1 MTKNIFKIFQILQ
14 FSEVKAKSGLF
25 LVFENEKSKKEE
37 KTFLSQI
44 LDIIV
49 LLASPSVVW
58 YIVLISKKMVTN

>member
-1 MTKNIFKIFQILQ
+1 LQ
-14 FSEVKAKSGLF
+14 CSEVNAKSGLF